1 MDLMD
6 TCYYAGKPGLRHW
19 NGELELLELEHKR
32 RIPFCWILAKFA
44 KFYSEVSE
52 LNSLNERKRKK

>member
-1 MDLMD
+1 MKVFSSTYDERMDLMD

-32 RIPFCWILAKFA
+32 RIPFCWTL
-44 KFYSEVSE
+44 E
-52 LNSLNERKRKK
+52 L